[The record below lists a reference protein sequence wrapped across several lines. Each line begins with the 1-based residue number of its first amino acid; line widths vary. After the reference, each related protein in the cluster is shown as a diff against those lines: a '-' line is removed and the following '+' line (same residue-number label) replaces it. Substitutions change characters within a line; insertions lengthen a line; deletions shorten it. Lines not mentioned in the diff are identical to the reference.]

1 MDSFLRH
8 KEEDC
13 RTILKDPKKQTEDG
27 MKLPSLYE
35 SQNYFLHDFERN
47 YEIKISYEIQE
58 CTKSHKG

>member
-1 MDSFLRH
+1 MTL
-8 KEEDC
+8 
-13 RTILKDPKKQTEDG
+13 IN
-27 MKLPSLYE
+27 LYE